1 MVKLLED
8 LYKVTKIKVFSASV
22 SFSLQLGLL
31 IHNYQIVQFT
41 LVSIINHGY
50 TRMIILYQITF
61 KS

>member
-41 LVSIINHGY
+41 LVSIINRGY